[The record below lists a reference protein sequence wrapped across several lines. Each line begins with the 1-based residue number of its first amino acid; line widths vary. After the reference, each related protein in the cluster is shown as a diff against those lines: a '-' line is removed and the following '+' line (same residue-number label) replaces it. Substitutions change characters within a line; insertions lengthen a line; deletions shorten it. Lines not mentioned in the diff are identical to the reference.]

1 MIDKIKCENLAKRLL
16 SLMLKLA
23 AVFRYTPLELLRSQT
38 TVSPSSLT
46 EDDSRCS
53 LISPPPREPTMKDR
67 ILPCL
72 ERIQKLEKSY
82 EDIRNKPVAI
92 PVEKERMLMDSLDRI
107 KSVEFD
113 LDKTKRLLHATVMK
127 QMEITEMLQN
137 IRDSQLHV
145 RT

>member
-113 LDKTKRLLHATVMK
+113 LDKTKR
-127 QMEITEMLQN
+127 
-137 IRDSQLHV
+137 V
-145 RT
+145 RYLSC